1 MERSLFRSGY
11 RHKRKNIAPWITKD
25 LIELSRKKKHL
36 YKIAKKS
43 NSEDHWVAY
52 RTLNNTLK
60 MKCNSAKWNNLK
72 ALADK
77 LQVEN
82 NSKPFWNYMGSI
94 RKGVLTT

>member
-1 MERSLFRSGY
+1 MS
-11 RHKRKNIAPWITKD
+11 RKN
-25 LIELSRKKKHL
+25 KHL
-36 YKIAKKS
+36 YKKAKKS

-60 MKCNSAKWNNLK
+60 MKCNSTKWSNLK

-82 NSKPFWNYMGSI
+82 NSKPFWNYMRSI
-94 RKGVLTT
+94 RKGTQDLVFLKEGSAGYLPYLRKRHT

>member
-1 MERSLFRSGY
+1 MLTGKYGKIFISQRLPSQKKKQQEQ
-11 RHKRKNIAPWITKD
+11 
-25 LIELSRKKKHL
+25 KKHL
-36 YKIAKKS
+36 YKKAKKS

-52 RTLNNTLK
+52 RTLNNTLE
-60 MKCNSAKWNNLK
+60 MKCNSAKWSNLK